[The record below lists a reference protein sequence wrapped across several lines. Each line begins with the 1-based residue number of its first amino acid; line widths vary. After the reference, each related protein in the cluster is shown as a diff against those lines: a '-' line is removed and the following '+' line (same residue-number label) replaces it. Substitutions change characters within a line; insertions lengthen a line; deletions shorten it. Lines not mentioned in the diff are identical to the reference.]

1 MGASSGTGLRVA
13 AFQSGYPKED
23 SMVRITTTAALAL
36 LLGTS
41 TAVMAQSS
49 KTTDKMTPGHQM
61 QDKGPYKNE
70 TTGQTSPGASGY
82 SPGHQMQREGS
93 KEGMPGASGYA
104 PGHQSGQSG
113 TTGKTK

>member
-1 MGASSGTGLRVA
+1 M
-13 AFQSGYPKED
+13 P
-23 SMVRITTTAALAL
+23 RITTVAALAL

-61 QDKGPYKNE
+61 QDKGSFKNE

-104 PGHQSGQSG
+104 PGHQKSPSG
-113 TTGKTK
+113 TTK